1 MSLLHMNEHCL
12 FLDYISVA
20 RQIVAMGNR
29 SEKTSQPSDEESQH
43 QSKRTSQ
50 PSNEESYHQSELP
63 KSTPIQIPKNSV
75 LICLDVSPTSD
86 SSRLKT
92 ALKGTFADIV
102 PFNGERRLF
111 DQIESTIGRKYFI
124 VIVGKVQED
133 TVKSLVNSSKV
144 TAIYLCLGEPK
155 RDQIPQSVKI
165 RGFFENLMD
174 LKNTIYH
181 DVGAD

>member
-1 MSLLHMNEHCL
+1 MSLLHINEHCL
-12 FLDYISVA
+12 FLDYIFAA
-20 RQIVAMGNR
+20 RQIVAMGNCFR
-29 SEKTSQPSDEESQH
+29 
-43 QSKRTSQ
+43 RTSQ
-50 PSNEESYHQSELP
+50 SSHEETHYQSDLP
-63 KSTPIQIPKNSV
+63 KSRQTSRQISRRIPRNIV
-75 LICLDVSPTSD
+75 LICLDVSPTAD

-92 ALKGTFADIV
+92 SLKGAFNDFV
-102 PFNGERRLF
+102 PFNSERRLL
-111 DQIESTIGRKYFI
+111 DLIKSTIGPKYVI